1 LSYQNQSIMAQ
12 YIIHTADSR
21 GYADHGWLKA
31 NHSFSFAGYFNPERV
46 HFGALRVLNDDLIA
60 PARGFGE
67 HPHEN
72 MEIVSIPLE
81 GKLAHA
87 DSTGGKGVIEK
98 GEIQIMSAGT
108 GVFHSEKNP
117 SPSEWTN
124 LLQIWIIPNTLNINP
139 RYGQLEY
146 HLDNNELKTLIQP
159 EVESGKLSL
168 QQNAWFKMAKFD
180 AEKEL
185 SITLEDAENNGLYL
199 FVINGSLEVDGK
211 KLNKRD
217 AIGIWETKKIN
228 IKINEKSEF
237 LIIEVPMNLN

>member
-1 LSYQNQSIMAQ
+1 MAQ

-31 NHSFSFAGYFNPERV
+31 NHTFSFAGYFNPDRV

-60 PARGFGE
+60 PAKGFGE

-81 GKLAHA
+81 GKLAHE

-108 GVFHSEKNP
+108 GVFHSERNP
-117 SPSEWTN
+117 STTERVN
-124 LLQIWIIPNTLNINP
+124 LLQIWIIPNKLNISP
-139 RYGQLEY
+139 RYGQLKY
-146 HLDNNELKTLIQP
+146 NVDNNELKTLIQP
-159 EVESGKLSL
+159 KTEEGKLSL
-168 QQNAWFKMAKFD
+168 QQNTWFKLAKFD

-185 SITLEDAENNGLYL
+185 SVVVEAPEYNGLYL
-199 FVINGSLEVDGK
+199 FVISGSLEVDGQ

-217 AIGIWETKKIN
+217 AIGIWETEKID

-237 LIIEVPMNLN
+237 LVIEVPMNLN